1 MDNRSHKSST
11 SVYDNVFIS
20 NTSRYFIE
28 HLIFRPLFFFPLPSH
43 GSTRASRDSGRKFI
57 NPVNGG
63 RKTKVEE
70 NRRRRIPY
78 YDVVF
83 RSFIGRGSRG
93 QKGATFQYFHAIY
106 VHARIVYSKPDKK
119 SEIAFVL
126 S

>member
-20 NTSRYFIE
+20 NTSRYFIG
-28 HLIFRPLFFFPLPSH
+28 HLISRPLFFFPLPSH

-83 RSFIGRGSRG
+83 RSFIGRI
-93 QKGATFQYFHAIY
+93 AW
-106 VHARIVYSKPDKK
+106 
-119 SEIAFVL
+119 SEGGNVSIFPCDIRACTHRL
-126 S
+126 LETG